1 MRLVLIVLGLL
12 SALLAIVLSI
22 LPFGSIAIIPIVLAF
37 VFGFIAFKASKK
49 EGQNTRIIKFIFLV
63 TIIALCITIYR
74 SIFDENIVED
84 DIETIQN
91 EEESLEDAKK
101 ELEDLDID

>member
-1 MRLVLIVLGLL
+1 MRLVLIILGLL
-12 SALLAIVLSI
+12 SAILAIVLSI

-37 VFGFIAFKASKK
+37 VFGIIAFISSKK

-63 TIIALCITIYR
+63 TIIALILTIYR
-74 SIFDENIVED
+74 SIFDQNIVED